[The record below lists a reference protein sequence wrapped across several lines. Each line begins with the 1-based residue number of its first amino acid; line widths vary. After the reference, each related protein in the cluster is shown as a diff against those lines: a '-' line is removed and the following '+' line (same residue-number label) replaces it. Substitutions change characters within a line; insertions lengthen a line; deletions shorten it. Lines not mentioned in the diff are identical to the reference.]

1 MVNFS
6 FGELDVADE
15 VGIGYFLV
23 FGGGVLRYKEDGI
36 VTFNMFGGGQD
47 LPPPCVRRK
56 KSFVVEI
63 YQVALLGPDQRV
75 WREDLM
81 PVMVLIT
88 ALAVPATGRG

>member
-1 MVNFS
+1 MGFS

-63 YQVALLGPDQRV
+63 SQVSFLGTDQRL
-75 WREDLM
+75 WREDLA
-81 PVMVLIT
+81 PVMVSIT
-88 ALAVPATGRG
+88 ALAVPTTGRS